1 MNELIIVVE
10 TRSSNRSDWMYIKS
24 ALDYYYKP
32 RFYEITLGGY
42 LASTWQVLGNYLA
55 SSCYSLVK
63 LKKQLANYLIHLT
76 S

>member
-32 RFYEITLGGY
+32 RFYEITLGKY
-42 LASTWQVLGNYLA
+42 LASTWQLLG
-55 SSCYSLVK
+55 
-63 LKKQLANYLIHLT
+63 KQLLFT
-76 S
+76 CQT

>member
-1 MNELIIVVE
+1 MFELIIVVE

-55 SSCYSLVK
+55 TTWQAVV
-63 LKKQLANYLIHLT
+63 IHLSNLKNSWQT
-76 S
+76 T

>member
-32 RFYEITLGGY
+32 RFYEITLGKY
-42 LASTWQVLGNYLA
+42 LATTWQAV
-55 SSCYSLVK
+55 V
-63 LKKQLANYLIHLT
+63 IHLSNLKNSWQT
-76 S
+76 T